1 MLTRLLRTYL
11 SRYKR
16 ELVLVVVLQL
26 LATAA
31 MLYLPTLNA
40 DIIDYGVARGDTDY
54 ILHTG
59 VVMLA
64 VTLAQVFG
72 SVVAIYFGARAAM
85 ATGRDIRH
93 DLAHRV
99 NDFSQREMGKFGAPS
114 LITRTTNDVQQVQML
129 AVMSVSLV
137 IMAPIMCIGGVIMG
151 IRVAPGMWWVL
162 AVAVPILGVFM
173 TVAINRMIP
182 GFRAMQER
190 IDTVNRVLREQITG
204 IRVVRAFVREPE
216 EIERFG
222 VANDLLASAAL
233 RVGRIFAM
241 VFPVVMG
248 VTNVTMVAIIWVGGH
263 QIVDGKMEIGALTA
277 LMSYVMQILMAVM
290 MVSFLA
296 MMAPRAAVCA
306 ERIMEVLET
315 PTSVAPPPYPVGFTS
330 DPAEVEFHDAAFA
343 YPGADEP
350 VLTNLTF
357 TCRPGT
363 TTAIVGSTG
372 SGKSTLVSLIPR
384 LIDTTAG
391 AVTVGGT
398 PVADLDPDLLRSVIG
413 VVPQRPYLFSGTVA
427 SNLRYGRAEAT
438 DEELWEALR
447 IAQGV
452 KAGGATLFRGGAY
465 KPRTSPYAFQGLETE
480 GILDM
485 VKAREATGLPIVS
498 ELMSEDRI
506 PEFEEYVDVVQIG
519 ARNMQNFQLLKAVG
533 KMHKPVLLKR
543 GLCNTIEEWIMSAE
557 YIMAGGNEQVI
568 LCERGIR
575 TFEKYTRN
583 TLDLSAVPIIHEKT
597 HLPIIVDPSH
607 ATGYTR
613 YVEPMALAATACGA
627 NGLEIEV
634 HDEPSRAWSDGAQA
648 LTPDQFDDTMRRIR
662 AIREVVCQETME

>member
-16 ELVLVVVLQL
+16 ELILVVVLQL
-26 LATAA
+26 IATAA

-54 ILHTG
+54 ILRTG
-59 VVMLA
+59 AIMLA

-72 SVVAIYFGARAAM
+72 SVIAIYFGARAAM

-137 IMAPIMCIGGVIMG
+137 IMAPIMCIGGIIMG

-162 AVAVPILGVFM
+162 AVAVPLLGLFM

-182 GFRAMQER
+182 GFRSMQER
-190 IDTVNRVLREQITG
+190 IDAVNRVLREQITG

-222 VANDLLASAAL
+222 IANDRLADASL
-233 RVGRIFAM
+233 RVGRVFALM
-241 VFPVVMG
+241 FPVVMG
-248 VTNVTMVAIIWVGGH
+248 ITNVTMVAIIWVGGH
-263 QIVDGKMEIGALTA
+263 QIVDGNMEIGALTA

-296 MMAPRAAVCA
+296 MLAPRAAVCA

-315 PTSVAPPPYPVGFTS
+315 PTSVAPPAYPVGFS
-330 DPAEVEFHDAAFA
+330 GDPAEVDFKGAAFA

-350 VLTNLTF
+350 VLADLTF
-357 TCRPGT
+357 ACRPGT

-372 SGKSTLVSLIPR
+372 SGKSTLISLIPR

-427 SNLRYGRAEAT
+427 SNLRYGREDAT
-438 DEELWEALR
+438 DDELWEALR
-447 IAQGV
+447 IAQAADFVAEMPDGLESAIAQGGTTV
-452 KAGGATLFRGGAY
+452 SGGQRQRLAIARALVRQPSVYLFDDAFSALDVATDARLRAALAPATADSTVIIVAQRISTIANADQIIVLDRGHIVGRGRHDELLAGCPTYAEIAESQLAITSGGAA
-465 KPRTSPYAFQGLETE
+465 
-480 GILDM
+480 
-485 VKAREATGLPIVS
+485 
-498 ELMSEDRI
+498 
-506 PEFEEYVDVVQIG
+506 
-519 ARNMQNFQLLKAVG
+519 
-533 KMHKPVLLKR
+533 
-543 GLCNTIEEWIMSAE
+543 
-557 YIMAGGNEQVI
+557 
-568 LCERGIR
+568 
-575 TFEKYTRN
+575 
-583 TLDLSAVPIIHEKT
+583 
-597 HLPIIVDPSH
+597 
-607 ATGYTR
+607 
-613 YVEPMALAATACGA
+613 
-627 NGLEIEV
+627 
-634 HDEPSRAWSDGAQA
+634 
-648 LTPDQFDDTMRRIR
+648 
-662 AIREVVCQETME
+662 